1 MEERF
6 QRLPV
11 LDEKDRYKIR
21 LAQHAGRRTMAV
33 DKHLFLI
40 GMQGCGKSSLGKRTA
55 KETGVPFADT
65 DVMVAQSAGG
75 TVNEFFEKYG
85 EETFRRAETNAL
97 AALTYARPMI
107 ISTGGGTVLNP
118 VNRHIMRSWGTIVL
132 IDRPLEDI
140 LSDIKLDRRPTLRD
154 GGLAE
159 VERVYHERL
168 PIYRDLADITLR
180 NDQGYHMAVYILTR
194 LVRERL

>member
-1 MEERF
+1 
-6 QRLPV
+6 
-11 LDEKDRYKIR
+11 
-21 LAQHAGRRTMAV
+21 MAV

-107 ISTGGGTVLNP
+107 ISGRRHGAEPGEPPYHAVLG
-118 VNRHIMRSWGTIVL
+118 H
-132 IDRPLEDI
+132 DC
-140 LSDIKLDRRPTLRD
+140 
-154 GGLAE
+154 
-159 VERVYHERL
+159 
-168 PIYRDLADITLR
+168 AD
-180 NDQGYHMAVYILTR
+180 
-194 LVRERL
+194 